1 MLRIIFIYLLSFVFF
16 KEIQMIIEIN
26 FPVFYMTQ
34 EKKFLVLLIIITV
47 IAPILLSYLGYRSV
61 IRSEKIGALNSLTKK
76 RRFFDS
82 HYHERK
88 VINNAS
94 LCYRGKVYVAI
105 IELDDQGLFYNRN
118 DFLKF
123 KDFFDKNSGNPKIVI
138 TFTHGWNH
146 NCAHGD
152 SNLERF
158 RQTLINTYDNLEEKK
173 MVIGVYI
180 AWQGNSY
187 KIFSNRT
194 IRIFPILSKIDQLN
208 LFSFWNRQERIL
220 TISQGSMQEIMDYIN
235 LKKNPRT
242 DVTAHVGHSFGGFL
256 LYYCRSHAIMNYII
270 TDKAP
275 PEDII
280 LCLNPAFSAIRFL
293 PLFDAAAN
301 TEIQRKFSTP
311 IFVSITSKAD
321 IYTKFFFVVGN
332 FLALF
337 LQGFTNKIQRKCLYS
352 TIGHREEIITH
363 EIIIDK
369 DQFETKAVSNFSK
382 IVDYKNCSKNIFSSG
397 IMNITCKENFI
408 NGHNDVFNENVQKYI
423 FDLISFK
430 ITKQASDASLK
441 E

>member
-16 KEIQMIIEIN
+16 REIQIFIEIE
-26 FPVFYMTQ
+26 FPCYYHNNENNISALFIIMTA
-34 EKKFLVLLIIITV
+34 IT
-47 IAPILLSYLGYRSV
+47 PILLLGLAYLAV
-61 IRSEKIGALNSLTKK
+61 IRSEKIGTLNSLTTK
-76 RRFFDS
+76 RRWFDS
-82 HYHERK
+82 HYHKRK

-94 LCYRGKVYVAI
+94 LSHKGKIYVAI
-105 IELDDQGLFYNRN
+105 IELDDQGLFYKRD
-118 DFLKF
+118 DFSKF

-146 NCAHGD
+146 NCARGD
-152 SNLERF
+152 SNLESF
-158 RQTLINTYDNLEEKK
+158 RQTLINTYDNLKEKK

-187 KIFSNRT
+187 KIFSNRN
-194 IRIFPILSKIDQLN
+194 IRNFPILSKIDRIN

-220 TISQGSMQEIMDYIN
+220 TISQGSMREIMDYIN
-235 LKKNPRT
+235 VKKNPCT

-321 IYTKFFFVVGN
+321 IDTKLFFVIGN

-337 LQGFTNKIQRKCLYS
+337 LQGFTNKIQRKCLYA

-369 DQFETKAVSNFSK
+369 DQFKTKEISNFGK
-382 IVDYKNCSKNIFSSG
+382 IVNYENCSKNIFSSG
-397 IMNITCKENFI
+397 IMNITCGKNFI
-408 NGHNDVFNENVQKYI
+408 NGHNDVFNENVQEYI
-423 FDLISFK
+423 FDLISSK
-430 ITKQASDASLK
+430 ITKQASDVSLK